1 MLLRDL
7 IREYTQSRTELPPA
21 PPARPVPQTHVCPK
35 CKMESGRT
43 AVEQGAMI
51 CPACG
56 AYFRMNARER
66 ITHTFD
72 AGSFQELDADV
83 TSVDFLSFPGYAE
96 KLEKARKTT
105 GENEAVLCGTAAIG
119 GMFCATFVMDSSFI
133 MASMGS
139 AVGEKITRLFEF
151 ALAQRLPVIGFTASG
166 GARMMTAAREALL
179 PFGKEAPLLIAVTVL
194 TSMEA
199 SDLQDLGITLSPADY
214 AAKLAAL
221 TQRCGLDGVVC
232 SAQEAVRFKQEL
244 GQAFKLVT
252 PGIRPQ
258 GSEAGDQRRI
268 MTPEQAQ
275 AAGVDYMVIGRPVT
289 QSADPAATLRAINV
303 SLSKEA

>member
-7 IREYTQSRTELPPA
+7 IREYTQSRAELPPA

-35 CKMESGRT
+35 CKTESGRT
-43 AVEQGAMI
+43 AVELGAMI

-166 GARMMTAAREALL
+166 GARMQE
-179 PFGKEAPLLIAVTVL
+179 
-194 TSMEA
+194 
-199 SDLQDLGITLSPADY
+199 
-214 AAKLAAL
+214 
-221 TQRCGLDGVVC
+221 GVVSLMQMAKC
-232 SAQEAVRFKQEL
+232 SGAVKRHSVRDFC
-244 GQAFKLVT
+244 T
-252 PGIRPQ
+252 SPC
-258 GSEAGDQRRI
+258 
-268 MTPEQAQ
+268 
-275 AAGVDYMVIGRPVT
+275 
-289 QSADPAATLRAINV
+289 
-303 SLSKEA
+303 

>member
-35 CKMESGRT
+35 CKTESGRT

-66 ITHTFD
+66 IMHTFD
-72 AGSFQELDADV
+72 AGSFQELDPDV

-139 AVGEKITRLFEF
+139 AVGREDHAACLS
-151 ALAQRLPVIGFTASG
+151 LHVAQRLPVHRLHGLRRRADRRRALCQPHADGQVLSG
-166 GARMMTAAREALL
+166 
-179 PFGKEAPLLIAVTVL
+179 AV
-194 TSMEA
+194 
-199 SDLQDLGITLSPADY
+199 
-214 AAKLAAL
+214 K
-221 TQRCGLDGVVC
+221 RH
-232 SAQEAVRFKQEL
+232 
-244 GQAFKLVT
+244 
-252 PGIRPQ
+252 
-258 GSEAGDQRRI
+258 SEAGGFCTSRVLTDPTTGGVTASFAMEADIVLAEPQALIGFAGRARRGADDPRSQL
-268 MTPEQAQ
+268 PERLPARGVP
-275 AAGVDYMVIGRPVT
+275 AAKRASWT
-289 QSADPAATLRAINV
+289 QSIPRN
-303 SLSKEA
+303 EH

>member
-7 IREYTQSRTELPPA
+7 IREYTQSRAELPPRLRR
-21 PPARPVPQTHVCPK
+21 ARCRRRMSVRSAKT
-35 CKMESGRT
+35 ESGRT

-151 ALAQRLPVIGFTASG
+151 ALAQRLACHRLHSLRRRADAG
-166 GARMMTAAREALL
+166 GRRVPHAD
-179 PFGKEAPLLIAVTVL
+179 GQVL
-194 TSMEA
+194 
-199 SDLQDLGITLSPADY
+199 
-214 AAKLAAL
+214 
-221 TQRCGLDGVVC
+221 R
-232 SAQEAVRFKQEL
+232 R
-244 GQAFKLVT
+244 GQA
-252 PGIRPQ
+252 PQ
-258 GSEAGDQRRI
+258 
-268 MTPEQAQ
+268 
-275 AAGVDYMVIGRPVT
+275 
-289 QSADPAATLRAINV
+289 
-303 SLSKEA
+303 

>member
-166 GARMMTAAREALL
+166 GALALAAADRVYMLENAVYSVISPEGCASILWKDSGRVADAAQCLHITAADMVDLHVAEEIIPENFADF
-179 PFGKEAPLLIAVTVL
+179 PQMCAAMTVQL
-194 TSMEA
+194 TM
-199 SDLQDLGITLSPADY
+199 DLDELCALSPEE
-214 AAKLAAL
+214 LL
-221 TQRCGLDGVVC
+221 EQRYRRYRRIGVYEENG
-232 SAQEAVRFKQEL
+232 SIVRFTEH
-244 GQAFKLVT
+244 
-252 PGIRPQ
+252 
-258 GSEAGDQRRI
+258 
-268 MTPEQAQ
+268 
-275 AAGVDYMVIGRPVT
+275 
-289 QSADPAATLRAINV
+289 
-303 SLSKEA
+303 

>member
-83 TSVDFLSFPGYAE
+83 T
-96 KLEKARKTT
+96 

-166 GARMMTAAREALL
+166 GARMQE
-179 PFGKEAPLLIAVTVL
+179 
-194 TSMEA
+194 
-199 SDLQDLGITLSPADY
+199 
-214 AAKLAAL
+214 
-221 TQRCGLDGVVC
+221 GVVSLMQMAKC
-232 SAQEAVRFKQEL
+232 SGAVKRH
-244 GQAFKLVT
+244 
-252 PGIRPQ
+252 
-258 GSEAGDQRRI
+258 SEAGLLYIAVLTDPTTGGVTASFAMQADIILAEPNALIGFAGRRVVEQTTGSQLPGNFQRAEFLR
-268 MTPEQAQ
+268 EH
-275 AAGVDYMVIGRPVT
+275 GFVDAVIERRALPVT
-289 QSADPAATLRAINV
+289 LGN
-303 SLSKEA
+303 LLYLHGG

>member
-166 GARMMTAAREALL
+166 GARMQEGVVSRLCRPPRRGADDRLAAARQFPTRGVPARAWLCRRGDRAARSAGHAGQPAL
-179 PFGKEAPLLIAVTVL
+179 
-194 TSMEA
+194 
-199 SDLQDLGITLSPADY
+199 
-214 AAKLAAL
+214 
-221 TQRCGLDGVVC
+221 
-232 SAQEAVRFKQEL
+232 SAR
-244 GQAFKLVT
+244 
-252 PGIRPQ
+252 RM
-258 GSEAGDQRRI
+258 SEN
-268 MTPEQAQ
+268 ECF
-275 AAGVDYMVIGRPVT
+275 
-289 QSADPAATLRAINV
+289 
-303 SLSKEA
+303 